1 MILTAEYVSDGHPDR
16 LCDAIVNNIVNTV
29 VKEDKDALC
38 GLECAVHTNK
48 VFVDG
53 RIAAGKDEPVIIE
66 EDIRKIVKDVYHN
79 AGYRFDFYLGKSLFH
94 PTGSELEIILD
105 VCIETLSDDERD
117 LRKYSDDQNV
127 VNGYAVNTP
136 ETDYLP
142 IAHYVAIT
150 LGEKLN
156 YRHIACGRGRGRKCG
171 GNKEV
176 YALGPDFKILVQ
188 LEKENDKYKWH
199 RLTLSIQQSKETVFE
214 DTYATAKCLVD
225 DCLHEVFN
233 NTELNTLAT
242 IENDKFY
249 LNGAGD
255 FIQGGPEGDNGL
267 SGKKLCIDFYG
278 PSIPI
283 GGGAIY
289 GKDPHK
295 IDVCGA
301 LRARELAV
309 KLVKEH
315 GFYSVFTTL
324 AWSPGEESPYII
336 EAYEIDEFGTKFE
349 IDNSLLPPKDFFSIE
364 CTNNDLKLDERKITS
379 IKDIK

>member
-1 MILTAEYVSDGHPDR
+1 MILVAEYVSPGHPDR
-16 LCDAIVNNIVNTV
+16 LCDAIVNNIVNYV
-29 VKEDKDALC
+29 VSKDKDALC

-53 RIAAGKDEPVIIE
+53 RIAAGKDKKVISHDKIK
-66 EDIRKIVKDVYHN
+66 KIVRQVYED
-79 AGYRFDFYLGKSLFH
+79 AGYGDRHDWH
-94 PTGSELEIILD
+94 PYPEELEIYLD
-105 VCIETLSDDERD
+105 VCVEKLSDDERD

-127 VNGYAVNTP
+127 VNGYAINSP

-142 IAHYVAIT
+142 VEHYVAIK
-150 LGEKLN
+150 LGKALVDKF
-156 YRHIACGRGRGRKCG
+156 RRWSS
-171 GNKEV
+171 
-176 YALGPDFKILVQ
+176 LGPDFKVLIQIECVDGVYQ
-188 LEKENDKYKWH
+188 WN
-199 RLTLSIQQSKETVFE
+199 RLTISIQHKRTKSFE
-214 DTYATAKCLVD
+214 SLFDSIKWEVDLCLGNLFEGTK
-225 DCLHEVFN
+225 LHS
-233 NTELNTLAT
+233 LST
-242 IENDKFY
+242 IDEEHFY

-295 IDVCGA
+295 VDVCGA

-309 KLVKEH
+309 KLVKEQ

-324 AWSPGEESPYII
+324 SWSPGEKSPYII
-336 EAYEIDEFGTKFE
+336 EAYEIDEFGTKFR
-349 IDNSLLPPKDFFSIE
+349 IDNSFLPPSDFFSIE
-364 CTNNDLKLDERKITS
+364 CTNNDLNLDERKITS
-379 IKDIK
+379 ISDIK

>member
-1 MILTAEYVSDGHPDR
+1 MILTAEFVSKGHPDR
-16 LCDAIVNNIVNTV
+16 LCDAIVNEIVNYV
-29 VKEDKDALC
+29 VLKDKDALC

-53 RIAAGKDEPVIIE
+53 RIAAGKDEKVIDE
-66 EDIRKIVKDVYHN
+66 EKIKEIVREVYHN
-79 AGYRFDFYLGKSLFH
+79 AGYGE
-94 PTGSELEIILD
+94 GSHGDASWNPFPENLEIILD
-105 VCIETLSDDERD
+105 VCIELLSDDERK
-117 LRKYSDDQNV
+117 LRQYSDDQNV
-127 VNGYAVNTP
+127 VNGYAIDSK

-142 IAHYVAIT
+142 VEHYVALR
-150 LGEKLN
+150 LGQALN
-156 YRHIACGRGRGRKCG
+156 HNLLTSWYDRK
-171 GNKEV
+171 
-176 YALGPDFKILVQ
+176 YFGPDFKTLVQ
-188 LEKENDKYKWH
+188 LNEKNGKYSWE
-199 RLTLSIQQSKETVFE
+199 RLTLSVQHIRGREFRKIYDNRIWEMNFVLKGLF
-214 DTYATAKCLVD
+214 K
-225 DCLHEVFN
+225 
-233 NTELNTLAT
+233 NTRFSSLAE
-242 IENDKFY
+242 IDEEHFF

-255 FIQGGPEGDNGL
+255 FVQGGPEGDNGL

-315 GFYSVFTTL
+315 GYHSVFTTL
-324 AWSPGEESPYII
+324 AWSPGEMAPHII
-336 EAYEIDEFGTKFE
+336 EAYEIDIFGTKIP
-349 IDNSLLPPKDFFSIE
+349 IDKSLLPAKDYFSIE
-364 CTNNDLKLDERKITS
+364 CINNDLKLSERKITS

>member
-16 LCDAIVNNIVNTV
+16 LCDSIVNGIVNYV
-29 VKEDKDALC
+29 VLKDKDALC

-53 RIAAGKDEPVIIE
+53 RIAAGHKETVI
-66 EDIRKIVKDVYHN
+66 DNDKIKEIVRNVYKE
-79 AGYRFDFYLGKSLFH
+79 ARYGDRDYH
-94 PTGSELEIILD
+94 PFPEELEIILD

-117 LRKYSDDQNV
+117 LRRYSDDQNI
-127 VNGYAVNTP
+127 VNGYALNSP

-142 IAHYVAIT
+142 VAHYVALQI
-150 LGEKLN
+150 GERLKKRLE
-156 YRHIACGRGRGRKCG
+156 ISSF
-171 GNKEV
+171 
-176 YALGPDFKILVQ
+176 GPDFKVLVQ
-188 LEKENDKYKWH
+188 LKKENDDYEWE
-199 RLTLSIQQSKETVFE
+199 RLTLSVQHNKIFTFDYNYSSLK
-214 DTYATAKCLVD
+214 Y
-225 DCLHEVFN
+225 
-233 NTELNTLAT
+233 T
-242 IENDKFY
+242 IDEILLSLFDKTKFHSISTIDESHFY

-295 IDVCGA
+295 IDVCGP
-301 LRARELAV
+301 LRAREIAL
-309 KLVKEH
+309 KLVKDY
-315 GFYSVFTTL
+315 GFYSVFITL
-324 AWSPGEESPYII
+324 AWSPGEQSPYII
-336 EAYEIDEFGTKFE
+336 EAYEIDEFGTKFK
-349 IDNSLLPPKDFFSIE
+349 IDDSLLPSKDFFSIE
-364 CTNNDLKLDERKITS
+364 CINNDLNLGNRKITS